1 MSDTITY
8 LPTSA
13 LRESPFNPR
22 LHYAAD
28 ALQDL
33 AASIQQQGVLQPIVV
48 RPLPDAQQDALTRY
62 EIVFG
67 HRRYRAAASLP
78 DYQDDTLR
86 LPCIVRDMDDQQAA
100 CAQVAE
106 NMQRQDVTAME
117 EADSLARLH
126 REHNLPADKIAEQV
140 GKSRTY
146 VYNRIKLAAACSAVR
161 LAVAS
166 EGLSPEVAI
175 EVARLRGDKLQQA
188 ALAKLRGYIA
198 GEWQSYR
205 QAKAAIKGM
214 FSIHIDEAP
223 FDPADATLAKRAGAC
238 TTCPRRAGNDP
249 DLRDELDAD
258 ICTEAE
264 CYDLKLAEH
273 RRRQVAALRAQGA
286 TVIEGD
292 AAAALILHHS
302 RHATHLHDHTLASA
316 VRFQSP
322 GYEDV
327 PQAQALQMLQER
339 GHAIPAQV
347 HLVVPATGEVL
358 AAYTD
363 ADAEALEQAW
373 HRLHHGDDTTST
385 PSAAGASAQGGGA
398 RARGG
403 RPDLYAEWTEAERLA
418 GDGDRDTWL
427 RVKRAVLASV
437 VHMPRTTDDLR
448 TILMREYVVAGGF
461 GLMGKALG
469 LDAAE
474 ASARAAAED
483 AQAGFD
489 EHEWMDAHLANLSA
503 DALGALLLGV
513 ALEDR
518 LGWGGHDSRE
528 TAARCVALAERYGVD
543 VVAAARPPEEV
554 TDEAGYAGTSTAT
567 DGATTAC
574 AEAGAQVDAFEAAL

>member
-48 RPLPDAQQDALTRY
+48 RPLSDAQQDALTRY

-126 REHNLPADKIAEQV
+126 REHHLPADKIAEQV
-140 GKSRTY
+140 GKSRSY
-146 VYNRIKLAAACSAVR
+146 VYNRIKLANACSAVR
-161 LAVAS
+161 TAVATK
-166 EGLSPEVAI
+166 GLSPEIAI

-188 ALAKLRGYIA
+188 ALAKLRGYSA

-214 FSIHIDEAP
+214 FSIHIDAAP
-223 FDPADATLAKRAGAC
+223 FDTADATLAKRAGAC

-264 CYDLKLAEH
+264 CYELKLAEH
-273 RRRQVAALRAQGA
+273 WRRQVAALRAQGA

-292 AAAALILHHS
+292 EAAALILHHS
-302 RHATHLHDHTLASA
+302 RHATHLRGYTLPSQ
-316 VRFQSP
+316 VRLQTP
-322 GYEDV
+322 DYEDV
-327 PQAQALQMLQER
+327 PLAQALQMLQER
-339 GHAIPAQV
+339 GHAIPATV
-347 HLVVPATGEVL
+347 HLVVPTTGEVL

-363 ADAEALEQAW
+363 ETTAALEEAW
-373 HRLHHGDDTTST
+373 HRLHGGEQGADGGPT
-385 PSAAGASAQGGGA
+385 PSTAGASAQEGGH

-403 RPDLYAEWTEAERLA
+403 RADVYAEWTEAERLA
-418 GDGDRDTWL
+418 GGAGPDGREAWL
-427 RVKRAVLASV
+427 RVKRAVLARL

-448 TILMREYVVAGGF
+448 TILMREYVECGGF
-461 GLMGKALG
+461 GLMGGVLG
-469 LDAAE
+469 IDAAE
-474 ASARAAAED
+474 EAARTAAED
-483 AQAGFD
+483 APDGFD
-489 EHEWMDAHLANLSA
+489 APAWMDAHLATLSA

-518 LGWGGHDSRE
+518 LGWGGCVSHES
-528 TAARCVALAERYGVD
+528 AARCVALAERYGVD
-543 VVAAARPPEEV
+543 VVAAARPEEV
-554 TDEAGYAGTSTAT
+554 TDEAGYAGTSAAT
-567 DGATTAC
+567 DGADTD
-574 AEAGAQVDAFEAAL
+574 AQVDAFEAAL